1 MIEHSILLFGL
12 TNKSAKPLIL
22 DQSLKY
28 GLIISISYD
37 ELIWRD
43 LKKELSILKSPFHF
57 CEKSVICFWYF

>member
-1 MIEHSILLFGL
+1 MIEHSILFFGL
-12 TNKSAKPLIL
+12 TNKSAKPSIL

-43 LKKELSILKSPFHF
+43 LKKE
-57 CEKSVICFWYF
+57 